1 MKDNRKD
8 LKIDWNEFLRW
19 FDATM
24 KRYGSIIPAPKFLT
38 TGKKAQVQRLV
49 NQFGSKEILAQ
60 AVVNMARSDV
70 CNGRVITAAHPKGLK
85 GSFEWLTS
93 HDEILAKAANGFY
106 DNIPEQPLTAAEL
119 RAQAEE
125 QRRLQQEQ
133 RREEARRIEAEELE
147 RRRRERDA
155 MFAGA
160 VHGEELQKILAQIQ
174 LPPLEKPNNEKKSQ
188 KQPP

>member
-49 NQFGSKEILAQ
+49 NQFGSKEILVQ

-70 CNGRVITAAHPKGLK
+70 RRSRP
-85 GSFEWLTS
+85 
-93 HDEILAKAANGFY
+93 
-106 DNIPEQPLTAAEL
+106 
-119 RAQAEE
+119 RRRAEE
-125 QRRLQQEQ
+125 DMGPDKP
-133 RREEARRIEAEELE
+133 AA
-147 RRRRERDA
+147 
-155 MFAGA
+155 
-160 VHGEELQKILAQIQ
+160 AQT
-174 LPPLEKPNNEKKSQ
+174 
-188 KQPP
+188 